1 MREMKASKGGQHGDV
16 ATGQHKQVTEARL
29 ILGGFALLLVV
40 GGGLTAI
47 FMGSGIAALAIVV
60 IGLSTGLLVLIYMA
74 LGYLER
80 WLKQ

>member
-1 MREMKASKGGQHGDV
+1 MKTGKGGQQAEV
-16 ATGQHKQVTEARL
+16 ASGRHRQTTEARL

-47 FMGSGIAALAIVV
+47 FMGSSVAALAIVV
-60 IGLSTGLLVLIYMA
+60 IGLSTGLLLLLYMA
-74 LGYLER
+74 LSYLER